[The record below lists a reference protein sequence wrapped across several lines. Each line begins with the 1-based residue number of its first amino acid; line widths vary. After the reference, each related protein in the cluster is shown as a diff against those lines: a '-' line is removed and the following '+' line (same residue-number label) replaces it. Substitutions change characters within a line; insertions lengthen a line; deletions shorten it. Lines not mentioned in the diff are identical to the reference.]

1 MRNLLLPLFLL
12 VVGAFAACSTAGA
25 CCDSPT
31 APQNVVATVAKANP
45 AVSRLSVHCAEDGAL
60 KTCASTATDR
70 VGKASDPEDKKA
82 METGQEVVLEEKGA
96 LDVTVPICM
105 KDGKATAV
113 CGVTLKTDGMN
124 RDQAIAKA
132 REVAKA
138 VETGLGSTC
147 GGCCDDE
154 DSEEAGAA
162 GCCSDNKDGKDE
174 KAGGACCSEK
184 GATAAAKPAG
194 GACCCSKK

>member
-1 MRNLLLPLFLL
+1 
-12 VVGAFAACSTAGA
+12 VVDA
-25 CCDSPT
+25 
-31 APQNVVATVAKANP
+31 VAKANP
-45 AVSRLSVHCAEDGAL
+45 TVTRLSIHCAEDGAL
-60 KTCASTATDR
+60 KTCASTAADR
-70 VGKASDPEDKKA
+70 VGKASDAEDKKA
-82 METGQEVVLEEKGA
+82 METGSEVVLEEKGA

-138 VETGLGSTC
+138 VETGLGGTC

-154 DSEEAGAA
+154 DGDEGDSEAG
-162 GCCSDNKDGKDE
+162 
-174 KAGGACCSEK
+174 CCSEK
-184 GATAAAKPAG
+184 GEKDAKAGGDCCGDKGEKAAAKPAG
-194 GACCCSKK
+194 GACCCTKK